1 MIIVGASDVQVTFII
16 MVAYIWN
23 NHDIY
28 IYIYISG
35 GFCTAVWLVGADFTH

>member
-28 IYIYISG
+28 IYIYIYIYRE
-35 GFCTAVWLVGADFTH
+35 DFALQYG